1 MTFWPDY
8 SDMSRVLPPK
18 PRIMP
23 GFKKNDVRGSGYFDD
38 GGSSDVRG
46 CGQFGVRKG
55 RWFGLGENDNES
67 DPIENSE
74 VPQETN
80 QNAANDS
87 IIATQETHH
96 FSDTAFA
103 STQNSQNYQVVE
115 QEPQAVKQE
124 LHAGRPR
131 RILNFIRPRPRIERI
146 LKKQLAKKVHGIG
159 SISSNALNLE

>member
-1 MTFWPDY
+1 MPGYNKKGCKIETV
-8 SDMSRVLPPK
+8 VLPPK
-18 PRIMP
+18 PP
-23 GFKKNDVRGSGYFDD
+23 CKKGRPRKTPVVGSSLIDEDIDTPVNDVRGSGYFDD

-87 IIATQETHH
+87 IIATQETRH

-103 STQNSQNYQVVE
+103 SSQT
-115 QEPQAVKQE
+115 AKT
-124 LHAGRPR
+124 
-131 RILNFIRPRPRIERI
+131 IKPRPRSERI

-159 SISSNALNLE
+159 STSSNALNLE